1 MRIFRFFANAA
12 FIFGALFILNSCE
25 VGLGESVDVTAP
37 VLEISS
43 PADGSI
49 IMNTFKMRGVGYD
62 DTNIALIKVSVKST
76 SNGKEY
82 ASYYATADAF
92 TKQWSVDINNKS
104 KDANGNS
111 KYEIPDGEYTVTVTA
126 MDSAGRTTEK
136 SRVYRIDNTP
146 PVVVIKRPGAADSFG
161 RTIKLTG
168 DIADTNSLS
177 SLYFTAFRKK
187 EDGSLEKIR
196 TIRQANISGVGLE
209 YVIGKKYDNPA
220 NDNEIQLNNL
230 YKELYGKEGYDGTS
244 TLYCMVEVAD
254 CAREYEAPA
263 SEVRLPAGGEYTEA
277 GFAPSGNLSR
287 GFFVYNTIY
296 STIYSDKG
304 YGLANS
310 DLVSIYNGSYT
321 GSKAGAMNEIK
332 SYLEQNMMTTTGEPS
347 AERMSM
353 FTVNPNNF
361 PYYEVSG
368 YKYEADSSGV
378 KKFSSLSNESKITVT
393 VAPGRDQIDLDEKT
407 VKLLLKKCNDNGEVI
422 EGDDAET
429 VVLVHSQT
437 EIDAMTDD
445 EEKAEAQ
452 KVRDAALS
460 KDDTIKIVTGIGK
473 RKTKCNYL
481 VVVDGTDIDGNGIE
495 ASDGEKFGFFV
506 VSVNK
511 PPIISITEGPE
522 DLSIAKDCN
531 FTKFSGN
538 VTMYADEVSLYCSIT
553 AKDEKGD
560 AVYPVE
566 PKEVKIPVD
575 PKDFTWEL
583 KLTDENVRNQFGV
596 TGVPEN
602 SLYLYTISF
611 RAVDNDENES
621 GDTVRRVHV
630 DTEAPKVEKINIS
643 PINTFND
650 RNCVNGKISI
660 SANVSEN
667 YELDRMHVYLK
678 VGDNKCYDMSSS
690 NLTLDFNYDTKLLKK
705 NGTNEDYEGDLV
717 VEVRAMDTA
726 GNWSEVKTEKIYV
739 NQESDKPVIRFSNT
753 NEKINDASKIKQSSN
768 EILNLFDK
776 TGNNKII
783 ANITDDDEVDQVVMR
798 YKKLSD
804 PDTDENWH
812 VFVNESGLGTTSYPL
827 SATLVVEPGKDD
839 ILEEGLYNI
848 RYEITDKK
856 TNGELPVQISN
867 EFVIGIDAAAPTLIV
882 TTASGAFIGENS
894 NFVVKGTLEEGSG
907 KVELTRNGTKENI
920 VITPKGDSNT
930 SWDWIYNGK
939 AGTEGDSYTFRAVDK
954 FGKVTE
960 QAFSYKVDNTNPLV
974 ELESSG
980 ETVYLGTNLS
990 TLMAFKGT
998 AEDPVYKASDGKVIK
1013 TEDYGNL
1020 TEEQKA
1026 EYHTVDASGI
1036 NHVEYTIN
1044 GGKDWIAASGTTKW
1058 SANIDFK
1065 DSFKD
1070 FKDSFKDADNKKIE
1084 VRFRAVDNGGLS
1096 TPDIDYKSIDV
1107 VIDQVAP
1114 VITITGIKSGDKD
1127 ATQVGTTYYVGRT
1140 FKITGKVT
1148 EKYRKKIEAKAGEA
1162 GSEGVLTEGVAS
1174 GDDLPFTYD
1183 VTLTADGTYSYT
1195 FNAVDMANQTAIP
1208 VTITVYVDTV
1218 APVPAFSSVTP
1229 VVEISSNEYVNGK
1242 IKIQGTSS
1250 DNDKVV
1256 NTVLNCYVAGTEGAE
1271 GADYPVEPTKVLE
1284 APAGEADRFTFEINT
1299 AEFTDKRN
1307 LKLELISTDRA
1318 GNVTAKDTKLKI
1330 VYIDQDT
1337 DKPVITLSNASTD
1350 VTEASGINLTTNLF
1364 EKTGKILGT
1373 ITDDDAVGTVTAY
1386 YKKSGTSDEFA
1397 QFFTANPGTATYNL
1411 SAALS
1416 GISSLAEG
1424 EYEIKINVSDTKT
1437 DGSSS
1442 VNTEIGPFLIAVDD
1456 YAPAIA
1462 VTTPQNGWYSTN
1474 ATVTGTASDASGI
1487 KSISSS
1493 KSAVSTSDTFANW
1506 QEDFTVGQKGE
1517 TVTYTATDKYGRTGT
1532 AKFTYKVDILAP
1544 SVSVTTEDVKAYLGT
1559 TFTTTKTFAGTATD
1573 PASVESITS
1582 DVSGVTRVEYI
1593 IKASGVPFADDDV
1606 WTSVSGTTKW
1616 NANIDFGTIA
1626 GDYDV
1631 YFRAVDNADNVT
1643 AAGNYVKRSVT
1654 VDADVPAFSDM
1665 TVQYHN
1671 IDDDTWVDIT
1681 EQDGTYYSKGNYT
1694 IKGTITDS
1702 NLKALTVTGVS
1713 ENLSVDSDGKFTQ
1726 SFTTSGTKQFKALDK
1741 AEQSTIKNF
1750 NIYIDTQD
1758 PNVEISAVTPQVT
1771 ANGKENNVNGIITV
1785 TGNASDNDKITSTIL
1800 SINGNDVTDKN
1811 GDVLVAYNERVTKV
1825 YYNESGMR
1833 YSYTID
1839 TTKFSDKTNM
1849 TVGVKTFDR
1858 SGRVKSST
1866 KELYIDQSTD
1876 IPVLSSSNFNLDATE
1891 AKENLF
1897 GMGMMTINVT
1907 AVDDDGVATFKYKID
1922 DGADVE
1928 LVTGGNSTS
1937 YSKAITFERTL
1948 TKAHRITFTI
1958 EDINGNV
1965 YTNSTAVPFAI
1976 DNDVPSIGNLKIIRT
1991 KDTIIYEENAFI
2003 PVSYKLSG
2011 TASDASGIESI
2022 TIEGVNITGTDTWIS
2037 DDITGIE
2044 GNNTVDVKA
2053 TDIFGRTSYVTLK
2066 LIVDNTAPTWQK
2078 NNGTAQSPSLVNV
2091 DTKISGGTK
2100 NVLHTD
2106 LNKGKISW
2114 FNSENITLSG
2124 NAYDANG
2131 IAGYILTVNGNDST
2145 ANGTA
2150 AYSILAGYTQG
2161 QNTAS
2166 LVVKDKAGN
2175 SAIKN
2180 FTIYVDTVV
2189 PEINE
2194 YAVKI
2199 NDDSDYKYINASANV
2214 IVSVGATD
2222 VTSGI
2227 NKILIGTTPGFSAS
2241 DAIATKDLSGV
2252 TATDNKK
2259 ICEIDISTVARAWS
2273 EGAHTIYIRAVDEA
2287 GLDSSESSIT
2297 GLIVDKTAPA
2307 FTYTSHASNS
2317 DVNKI
2322 ITLSGSITE
2331 ENSGDSAELWYRT
2344 SAVGETAA
2352 GSWSKSNAT
2361 VNVYKTEKSWKIED
2375 FNTSTFTDNTKY
2387 DFQLRMTDAAGNK
2400 TAAGDG
2406 AFITLNINQNSDRPI
2421 IKLNFATDGT
2431 ARLNSGKFAGTIAD
2445 DDGDIKNLY
2454 FQVVTP
2460 KADGGYKAIV
2470 DDDAHWK
2477 ELAVTSGAWEITDE
2491 QKLADGSYKIY
2502 FKVVDA
2508 KNEIFKTTGSDGLN
2522 VPYIQYSTNAKVYA
2536 PVEFSIDTEAPVI
2549 SLVDVS
2555 LNAGS
2560 YLGSNIQNNKVMGGT
2575 LYKTAKFKVMAAD
2588 AVSKGTDLTVQ
2599 VKINTAPETVYDAIY
2614 DPSDRNYYTDT
2625 RDLSGIAS
2633 GIYQLTVTA
2642 TDKSGMAA
2650 TFTRI
2655 VIIDNTAPTTIKN
2668 VVPNSTTEVTGAF
2681 TMSGLVQDDENAN
2694 SGIPVTGAMQYYIP
2708 KFTEKDT
2715 VGDALADLNWVTDTS
2730 EVVNKIT
2737 QTSVS
2742 WSIEF
2747 SALAEYI
2754 GFNQS
2759 TGAISSD
2766 YSGYVITEN
2775 TDLYNIPVWFKVV
2788 DNAGNVAYLKDNVLK
2803 FNPNADKPKVEITYP
2818 GEKEKESDGKII
2830 MGGTARFQGTAS
2842 DNEGIEGVYLQ
2853 FDMDGDGTFENGEG
2867 IGGVATNENGKVYA
2881 GGDKNNIAVKIPVLS
2896 PDTYGFKAKGSLSW
2910 SSSIDL
2916 SGITSET
2923 VKVRTIAIDSD
2934 TIGGQLASAWSE
2946 TITITVNNDIPQI
2959 EDLILTKYKDSSY
2972 AEIEKQITYEEDIFI
2987 SGNNWRLEGVAKHKD
3002 GIASITVDTGNSVT
3016 AADDSGNKKFAI
3028 PVNKSSGSWSVTIT
3042 ATENG
3047 QTTHP
3052 KSMFCNL
3059 NIDNTPP
3066 KFADGNGA
3074 GTQLVLF
3081 KDNYGSVANKLSSTV
3096 NVQNSNGQYVT
3107 LSAKATEDGSGFARA
3122 VIYFLRDGTSED
3134 RVYNVMESY
3143 GASRDANKTVL
3154 SSLTPTAESAMED
3167 GKVYVNS
3174 DNLIV
3179 LYKTGV
3185 TRSTKSEISFTGLGI
3200 NKNIR
3205 AGGLVLINGVYR
3217 RISSVNGDTVTLNEE
3232 VDTSKTTVQFVYGM
3246 VIDNSGESRRN
3257 DGSIKADDD
3266 DGMVE
3271 TYIKSG
3277 NDYTWEAEIP
3287 SANIPDG
3294 PIQIHVVLFDKAGNM
3309 NHSSVTTRVSN
3320 NAPRIA
3326 RVTLATDLNRDGD
3339 YLDNGESQF
3348 FAVLSDDDGSED
3360 LTEEQKNR
3368 IKEAVWN
3375 LNTKTSLGTKE
3386 YWTIKNDLQV
3396 IPEFVGG
3403 TAPFYWTMSA
3413 AEGQQNISSPETFA
3427 GGTSSTKKIA
3437 ANKTAFVVS
3446 NSDFTSTYSEY
3457 EDKTNTYRFSF
3468 WDSTEETVPGSSE
3481 NGSQWS
3487 ILNVMMK
3494 QDVSDGSDPIVDIEP
3509 FYWHRA
3515 GLTTGNNTIETI
3527 ESFTYE
3533 DVKGN
3538 PYYDLLYTNP
3548 ECTTKVKAS
3557 TPLSSTVYTKR
3568 TVPVNS
3574 LYETLTS
3581 NGHIE
3586 ISDDL
3591 DFDNSPFTAENG
3603 VMDKDAKVSGKI
3615 VITGSAYDNDALG
3628 SLWFSVEKSGTSV
3641 FTAGNAISKTRPAGV
3656 GTNYVCAAEYS
3667 PSSGWNVASASVGT
3681 NNWKFNVEEEYL
3693 NQFGHKVRW
3702 TLILDTEH
3710 INGICLDDVSVN
3722 VIALDR
3728 SNRNA
3733 SDTDQMDVVPYI
3745 KNIKT
3750 SLSAFYR
3757 GEGSVYARSAKGKYP
3772 IRVDDNFVISG
3783 FNLDYSET
3791 SSKLNTKVYC
3801 GDSELTK
3808 VKKTAS
3814 ENSVT
3819 VTLNSDSLSGDVKV
3833 VVNEIE
3839 SLNNYNNN
3847 NAKGAFE
3854 AELTEANYAANAY
3867 NRVPNGINNNLL
3879 TDDVSL
3885 DVWEF
3890 IDAANPRNGK
3900 SDNPTM
3906 KISSQGRIGISFSNA
3921 VVYFS
3926 APFIDNGDTQELGN
3940 IKSQTAIAQ
3949 NYGWFTNNTFCFD
3962 QYGYPYAAAQSPDTD
3977 TAIGAAYLQ
3986 FFSRKAG
3993 KKIGD
3998 MWLNENYQKIAN
4010 SARIEAICIPIN
4022 SAENDWTTD
4031 IDRTQSICMV
4041 TSMKTPTSAP
4051 SATNKVTVHMAY
4063 WDNLTK
4069 QIRYRQGKV
4078 GANPGDFG
4086 KTGVNGDNSNTDGN
4100 NEKYWNNGTANDS
4113 MLDLQGCDSSWGTQ
4127 DKRFNHAYD
4136 SISNNN
4142 NNHVK
4147 GQKIY
4152 RVAGTSLGDGYANAY
4167 KVTTSHQGGR
4177 FVDIGVLSSTVT
4189 ADNPTVVICWY
4200 DMINKNLVLSY
4211 DTPSSSDRVAT
4222 DGMCTGN
4229 WATRAKTIS
4238 NIGGMYC
4245 RMAIDANNGIH
4256 IAHYD
4261 NTSADLLYTFVPC
4274 VDNVPDMANA
4284 KTFTIDSFLSVGT
4297 WCTIDVAKVAREN
4310 GGYNYVPQ
4318 IGYFVPANQDTSAS
4332 AKIARPVHFDSNG
4345 YPTFNGAV
4353 NDKFTGYWEVV
4364 TVPTA
4369 KIPIID
4375 RVNVGVHKNGD
4386 GVQIAIPAQIG
4397 KTSVTSVVSA
4407 VSKSSYPVSDSTTV
4421 YGNGTMNPAVVYSVD
4436 DGPIQLAQ
4444 RRGSVTFTD

>member
-1 MRIFRFFANAA
+1 M
-12 FIFGALFILNSCE
+12 
-25 VGLGESVDVTAP
+25 
-37 VLEISS
+37 
-43 PADGSI
+43 
-49 IMNTFKMRGVGYD
+49 
-62 DTNIALIKVSVKST
+62 
-76 SNGKEY
+76 
-82 ASYYATADAF
+82 
-92 TKQWSVDINNKS
+92 
-104 KDANGNS
+104 
-111 KYEIPDGEYTVTVTA
+111 
-126 MDSAGRTTEK
+126 
-136 SRVYRIDNTP
+136 
-146 PVVVIKRPGAADSFG
+146 
-161 RTIKLTG
+161 
-168 DIADTNSLS
+168 
-177 SLYFTAFRKK
+177 
-187 EDGSLEKIR
+187 
-196 TIRQANISGVGLE
+196 
-209 YVIGKKYDNPA
+209 
-220 NDNEIQLNNL
+220 
-230 YKELYGKEGYDGTS
+230 
-244 TLYCMVEVAD
+244 
-254 CAREYEAPA
+254 
-263 SEVRLPAGGEYTEA
+263 
-277 GFAPSGNLSR
+277 
-287 GFFVYNTIY
+287 
-296 STIYSDKG
+296 
-304 YGLANS
+304 
-310 DLVSIYNGSYT
+310 
-321 GSKAGAMNEIK
+321 
-332 SYLEQNMMTTTGEPS
+332 
-347 AERMSM
+347 
-353 FTVNPNNF
+353 
-361 PYYEVSG
+361 
-368 YKYEADSSGV
+368 
-378 KKFSSLSNESKITVT
+378 
-393 VAPGRDQIDLDEKT
+393 
-407 VKLLLKKCNDNGEVI
+407 
-422 EGDDAET
+422 
-429 VVLVHSQT
+429 
-437 EIDAMTDD
+437 
-445 EEKAEAQ
+445 
-452 KVRDAALS
+452 
-460 KDDTIKIVTGIGK
+460 
-473 RKTKCNYL
+473 
-481 VVVDGTDIDGNGIE
+481 
-495 ASDGEKFGFFV
+495 
-506 VSVNK
+506 
-511 PPIISITEGPE
+511 
-522 DLSIAKDCN
+522 
-531 FTKFSGN
+531 
-538 VTMYADEVSLYCSIT
+538 
-553 AKDEKGD
+553 
-560 AVYPVE
+560 
-566 PKEVKIPVD
+566 
-575 PKDFTWEL
+575 
-583 KLTDENVRNQFGV
+583 
-596 TGVPEN
+596 
-602 SLYLYTISF
+602 
-611 RAVDNDENES
+611 
-621 GDTVRRVHV
+621 
-630 DTEAPKVEKINIS
+630 
-643 PINTFND
+643 
-650 RNCVNGKISI
+650 
-660 SANVSEN
+660 
-667 YELDRMHVYLK
+667 
-678 VGDNKCYDMSSS
+678 
-690 NLTLDFNYDTKLLKK
+690 
-705 NGTNEDYEGDLV
+705 
-717 VEVRAMDTA
+717 
-726 GNWSEVKTEKIYV
+726 
-739 NQESDKPVIRFSNT
+739 
-753 NEKINDASKIKQSSN
+753 
-768 EILNLFDK
+768 
-776 TGNNKII
+776 
-783 ANITDDDEVDQVVMR
+783 
-798 YKKLSD
+798 
-804 PDTDENWH
+804 
-812 VFVNESGLGTTSYPL
+812 
-827 SATLVVEPGKDD
+827 
-839 ILEEGLYNI
+839 
-848 RYEITDKK
+848 
-856 TNGELPVQISN
+856 
-867 EFVIGIDAAAPTLIV
+867 
-882 TTASGAFIGENS
+882 
-894 NFVVKGTLEEGSG
+894 
-907 KVELTRNGTKENI
+907 
-920 VITPKGDSNT
+920 
-930 SWDWIYNGK
+930 
-939 AGTEGDSYTFRAVDK
+939 
-954 FGKVTE
+954 
-960 QAFSYKVDNTNPLV
+960 
-974 ELESSG
+974 
-980 ETVYLGTNLS
+980 
-990 TLMAFKGT
+990 
-998 AEDPVYKASDGKVIK
+998 
-1013 TEDYGNL
+1013 
-1020 TEEQKA
+1020 
-1026 EYHTVDASGI
+1026 
-1036 NHVEYTIN
+1036 
-1044 GGKDWIAASGTTKW
+1044 
-1058 SANIDFK
+1058 
-1065 DSFKD
+1065 
-1070 FKDSFKDADNKKIE
+1070 
-1084 VRFRAVDNGGLS
+1084 
-1096 TPDIDYKSIDV
+1096 
-1107 VIDQVAP
+1107 
-1114 VITITGIKSGDKD
+1114 
-1127 ATQVGTTYYVGRT
+1127 
-1140 FKITGKVT
+1140 
-1148 EKYRKKIEAKAGEA
+1148 
-1162 GSEGVLTEGVAS
+1162 
-1174 GDDLPFTYD
+1174 
-1183 VTLTADGTYSYT
+1183 
-1195 FNAVDMANQTAIP
+1195 
-1208 VTITVYVDTV
+1208 
-1218 APVPAFSSVTP
+1218 
-1229 VVEISSNEYVNGK
+1229 
-1242 IKIQGTSS
+1242 
-1250 DNDKVV
+1250 
-1256 NTVLNCYVAGTEGAE
+1256 
-1271 GADYPVEPTKVLE
+1271 
-1284 APAGEADRFTFEINT
+1284 
-1299 AEFTDKRN
+1299 
-1307 LKLELISTDRA
+1307 
-1318 GNVTAKDTKLKI
+1318 
-1330 VYIDQDT
+1330 
-1337 DKPVITLSNASTD
+1337 
-1350 VTEASGINLTTNLF
+1350 
-1364 EKTGKILGT
+1364 
-1373 ITDDDAVGTVTAY
+1373 
-1386 YKKSGTSDEFA
+1386 
-1397 QFFTANPGTATYNL
+1397 
-1411 SAALS
+1411 
-1416 GISSLAEG
+1416 
-1424 EYEIKINVSDTKT
+1424 
-1437 DGSSS
+1437 
-1442 VNTEIGPFLIAVDD
+1442 
-1456 YAPAIA
+1456 
-1462 VTTPQNGWYSTN
+1462 
-1474 ATVTGTASDASGI
+1474 
-1487 KSISSS
+1487 
-1493 KSAVSTSDTFANW
+1493 
-1506 QEDFTVGQKGE
+1506 
-1517 TVTYTATDKYGRTGT
+1517 
-1532 AKFTYKVDILAP
+1532 
-1544 SVSVTTEDVKAYLGT
+1544 
-1559 TFTTTKTFAGTATD
+1559 
-1573 PASVESITS
+1573 
-1582 DVSGVTRVEYI
+1582 
-1593 IKASGVPFADDDV
+1593 
-1606 WTSVSGTTKW
+1606 
-1616 NANIDFGTIA
+1616 
-1626 GDYDV
+1626 
-1631 YFRAVDNADNVT
+1631 
-1643 AAGNYVKRSVT
+1643 
-1654 VDADVPAFSDM
+1654 
-1665 TVQYHN
+1665 
-1671 IDDDTWVDIT
+1671 
-1681 EQDGTYYSKGNYT
+1681 
-1694 IKGTITDS
+1694 
-1702 NLKALTVTGVS
+1702 
-1713 ENLSVDSDGKFTQ
+1713 
-1726 SFTTSGTKQFKALDK
+1726 
-1741 AEQSTIKNF
+1741 
-1750 NIYIDTQD
+1750 
-1758 PNVEISAVTPQVT
+1758 
-1771 ANGKENNVNGIITV
+1771 
-1785 TGNASDNDKITSTIL
+1785 
-1800 SINGNDVTDKN
+1800 
-1811 GDVLVAYNERVTKV
+1811 
-1825 YYNESGMR
+1825 
-1833 YSYTID
+1833 
-1839 TTKFSDKTNM
+1839 
-1849 TVGVKTFDR
+1849 
-1858 SGRVKSST
+1858 
-1866 KELYIDQSTD
+1866 
-1876 IPVLSSSNFNLDATE
+1876 
-1891 AKENLF
+1891 
-1897 GMGMMTINVT
+1897 
-1907 AVDDDGVATFKYKID
+1907 
-1922 DGADVE
+1922 
-1928 LVTGGNSTS
+1928 
-1937 YSKAITFERTL
+1937 
-1948 TKAHRITFTI
+1948 
-1958 EDINGNV
+1958 
-1965 YTNSTAVPFAI
+1965 
-1976 DNDVPSIGNLKIIRT
+1976 
-1991 KDTIIYEENAFI
+1991 
-2003 PVSYKLSG
+2003 
-2011 TASDASGIESI
+2011 
-2022 TIEGVNITGTDTWIS
+2022 
-2037 DDITGIE
+2037 
-2044 GNNTVDVKA
+2044 
-2053 TDIFGRTSYVTLK
+2053 
-2066 LIVDNTAPTWQK
+2066 
-2078 NNGTAQSPSLVNV
+2078 
-2091 DTKISGGTK
+2091 
-2100 NVLHTD
+2100 
-2106 LNKGKISW
+2106 
-2114 FNSENITLSG
+2114 
-2124 NAYDANG
+2124 
-2131 IAGYILTVNGNDST
+2131 TVNGNDST

-2259 ICEIDISTVARAWS
+2259 TCEIDISTVARAWS
-2273 EGAHTIYIRAVDEA
+2273 EGAHTIYIRAVDES

-3591 DFDNSPFTAENG
+3591 DFTGSPFADENG

-3681 NNWKFNVEEEYL
+3681 DKWKFNVEEEYL

-3710 INGICLDDVSVN
+3710 IKGICLADVSVN

-3728 SNRNA
+3728 SNGKA

-3772 IRVDDNFVISG
+3772 IRVGDNFVISG

-3801 GDSELTK
+3801 GDSELTD

-3906 KISSQGRIGISFSNA
+3906 KISSKGRIGISFSNA

-3926 APFIDNGDTQELGN
+3926 APFIDNGDNQALAN

-3977 TAIGAAYLQ
+3977 TATGAAFLQ

-3993 KKIGD
+3993 KSINNMG
-3998 MWLNENYQKIAN
+3998 LNENYQKIKN

-4022 SAENDWTTD
+4022 KDESDWTTD
-4031 IDRTQSICMV
+4031 IERTQSIAMV
-4041 TSMKTPTSAP
+4041 TTMPNPDNAP
-4051 SATNKVTVHMAY
+4051 NNTDNKVTVHMAY

-4069 QIRYRQGKV
+4069 QIRYRQGQVGSDPENFGFVKKV
-4078 GANPGDFG
+4078 GINDGEYHNFG
-4086 KTGVNGDNSNTDGN
+4086 GS
-4100 NEKYWNNGTANDS
+4100 
-4113 MLDLQGCDSSWGTQ
+4113 LCDLEGSESSKETQ
-4127 DKRFNHAYD
+4127 DHRYNKTYD
-4136 SISNNN
+4136 SISKKNNN
-4142 NNHVK
+4142 NLVK
-4147 GQKIY
+4147 AQKIY
-4152 RVAGTSLGDGYANAY
+4152 RVAGTSLGSANDYVAAY
-4167 KVTTSHQGGR
+4167 TVTTSHQGGR

-4211 DTPSSSDRVAT
+4211 DTPSSSDSVAT

-4386 GVQIAIPAQIG
+4386 GVQIAIPAKNG
-4397 KTSVTSVVSA
+4397 TTRVTSDVSA
-4407 VSKSSYPVSDSTTV
+4407 VNKSSYPVSDSTTV

-4444 RRGSVTFTD
+4444 RRGYVTFTD